1 MPLTEVASNSNL
13 KFNSQGHQNL
23 AQDRFPT
30 SVLTLAATYEH
41 PVHSFC
47 LNKSGDEGV
56 QGPVIRRR
64 LADVYLLPQHRL
76 SKDRPELSQ
85 PCSADKPFSEEKS
98 IEPSFATQEWTNE
111 GD

>member
-13 KFNSQGHQNL
+13 KFNSQGYQNL
-23 AQDRFPT
+23 APDRFPA
-30 SVLTLAATYEH
+30 SVLTLLATDEH

-47 LNKSGDEGV
+47 LNKSGHGD
-56 QGPVIRRR
+56 QGPVVRRR

-85 PCSADKPFSEEKS
+85 PCSADKPFSEDKS
-98 IEPSFATQEWTNE
+98 ELLHSYFHGFALGGNC
-111 GD
+111 

>member
-1 MPLTEVASNSNL
+1 MLTEDASNSNL
-13 KFNSQGHQNL
+13 KLNSQGHQNL
-23 AQDRFPT
+23 APDRVPT
-30 SVLTLAATYEH
+30 LDTYATSGATDEH

-47 LNKSGDEGV
+47 LNKPSHSDR
-56 QGPVIRRR
+56 GPLIRRR
-64 LADVYLLPQHRL
+64 LADVYLLPQPRL
-76 SKDRPELSQ
+76 SKNRPELSQ

>member
-13 KFNSQGHQNL
+13 KFNSQGYQNL
-23 AQDRFPT
+23 APDRFPA
-30 SVLTLAATYEH
+30 SVLTLLATDEH

-47 LNKSGDEGV
+47 LNKSGHGD
-56 QGPVIRRR
+56 QGPVIRKR

-76 SKDRPELSQ
+76 SKDRPELSH
-85 PCSADKPFSEEKS
+85 PCSVDKPFTEEKS

>member
-1 MPLTEVASNSNL
+1 MATEVNSNL
-13 KFNSQGHQNL
+13 KSYSQGHQNL
-23 AQDRFPT
+23 APDRFPT
-30 SVLTLAATYEH
+30 SISHATSAATDEH

-76 SKDRPELSQ
+76 SKNRPELSKVGNIGQ
-85 PCSADKPFSEEKS
+85 FVSR
-98 IEPSFATQEWTNE
+98 
-111 GD
+111 

>member
-47 LNKSGDEGV
+47 LNKPSHSDR
-56 QGPVIRRR
+56 GPLIRRR
-64 LADVYLLPQHRL
+64 LADVYLLPQPRL
-76 SKDRPELSQ
+76 SKNRPELSQ